1 MQKYLSVTAT
11 GEQTQLVPCSQVLL
25 VEQASTTTVTVTYA
39 SGSIGTDVITI
50 THAALGAGI
59 ETMRD
64 WFQNNMVAAMQTHW
78 TQVSFTPTT
87 APAEIT
93 GIAIT

>member
-1 MQKYLSVTAT
+1 MQKYLSVAVTN
-11 GEQTQLVPCSQVLL
+11 EQTQLVPCSQVLL
-25 VEQASTTTVTVTYA
+25 VEQASATTVTVTYA
-39 SGSIGTDVITI
+39 SGSTGTDVITI
-50 THAALGAGI
+50 THADIGANI

-87 APAEIT
+87 PPAAIS
-93 GIAIT
+93 GIAIA